1 MNQKVLGIIFISISI
16 ITFYYLINT
25 TMNDVDSLLINGR
38 AYTFDAGN
46 NIAEAIAIRGDRIVG
61 IGSTYEMMKRYST
74 KNVVDLQGKTVLPG
88 FIDAHAHLLGEGG
101 KLATLDLVGTSS
113 AEQIISLVEKR
124 VGESS
129 EGQWIIGRGWD
140 QNDWAV
146 KQFPDRSLLD
156 RVAQNNPVSLRR
168 IDGHALWVNSKTLA
182 LANITT
188 DTKDPFGGKIHR
200 DEKEN
205 PTGILIDNA
214 MDLVGNVMS
223 DITSEEIEERL
234 KLALEECARLGLTE
248 VHDMGVDLETIEI
261 YKKIIDSGQCP
272 IRVYAAIGDHEK
284 TLKHYLQHGTEI
296 GYGNGLLT
304 VRAVKLYIDGAL
316 GSRGAALIDEYLD
329 DPGNRGLTVM
339 SESQIESICNQAL
352 EKGFQVCSHAIG
364 DRGNNIALN
373 SYEKILTTLSK
384 NRESPRW
391 RIEHVQVLLPADI
404 ARFKQ
409 LGILPSMQP
418 THATSDMYWAES
430 RIGSDRIK
438 SAYAWRS
445 LLRTGSIIISGSD
458 FPVEGVNP
466 LWGFYAAITRSDQTG
481 YPQDGWYPDQKM
493 TREEAVRSF
502 TQWAAYG
509 AFEEHLK
516 GTIEVGKW
524 ADLTILSKDIMQIPP
539 SEILTTEVEMT
550 IVGGKFVYQKPVVPV
565 PQ

>member
-200 DEKEN
+200 DEKGN

-284 TLKHYLQHGTEI
+284 TLKHYLQHGKEI

-438 SAYAWRS
+438 SAYSWRS
-445 LLRTGSIIISGSD
+445 LLQTGSIIISGSD